1 MASFKKIL
9 KLVMVLGL
17 VIFAY
22 AGYIIFSESD
32 PVELID
38 ELEDSATE
46 MVEESNKNI
55 QLETAA
61 KGKTERIM
69 EKFEREEKDIMSK
82 FEKQEK
88 EIIEKF
94 NIPFYTSFQSKGI
107 IPYDHYLNCGVLSNI
122 L

>member
-1 MASFKKIL
+1 
-9 KLVMVLGL
+9 MVLGL

-22 AGYIIFSESD
+22 AVYIIFSESD

-38 ELEDSATE
+38 EPEGATTE

-61 KGKTERIM
+61 RGKTERIM

-88 EIIEKF
+88 EMIEKF
-94 NIPFYTSFQSKGI
+94 NKKKKG
-107 IPYDHYLNCGVLSNI
+107 N
-122 L
+122 

>member
-1 MASFKKIL
+1 
-9 KLVMVLGL
+9 MVLGL

-38 ELEDSATE
+38 EPEDATTE

-61 KGKTERIM
+61 KRETERIM
-69 EKFEREEKDIMSK
+69 ETFEKEEKDIMNKIEKQEKEMIEKFEKEEKRIMSK

-88 EIIEKF
+88 EMIEKF
-94 NIPFYTSFQSKGI
+94 NKKKKGK
-107 IPYDHYLNCGVLSNI
+107 
-122 L
+122 

>member
-22 AGYIIFSESD
+22 AVYIIFSESD

-61 KGKTERIM
+61 RGKTERIM
-69 EKFEREEKDIMSK
+69 EKLEKEEKDIMNK
-82 FEKQEK
+82 FEKQDKEMTEKLEK
-88 EIIEKF
+88 EEKRIMSKFGKQEKEVTEKF
-94 NIPFYTSFQSKGI
+94 KKKKKG
-107 IPYDHYLNCGVLSNI
+107 N
-122 L
+122 

>member
-1 MASFKKIL
+1 MASLKKIL

-38 ELEDSATE
+38 EPEGATTE

-61 KGKTERIM
+61 KSKTERIM

-94 NIPFYTSFQSKGI
+94 NKKKKG
-107 IPYDHYLNCGVLSNI
+107 N
-122 L
+122 

>member
-1 MASFKKIL
+1 
-9 KLVMVLGL
+9 MVLGL

-61 KGKTERIM
+61 KRETERIM
-69 EKFEREEKDIMSK
+69 EKLEKEEKDIMNK
-82 FEKQEK
+82 FEKQDKEMTEKLEK
-88 EIIEKF
+88 EEKRIMSKFGKQEKEVTEKF
-94 NIPFYTSFQSKGI
+94 KKKKKG
-107 IPYDHYLNCGVLSNI
+107 N
-122 L
+122 

>member
-22 AGYIIFSESD
+22 AVYIIFSESD

-38 ELEDSATE
+38 ELEDAATE

-69 EKFEREEKDIMSK
+69 EKFEREENDIMSK
-82 FEKQEK
+82 FEK
-88 EIIEKF
+88 
-94 NIPFYTSFQSKGI
+94 
-107 IPYDHYLNCGVLSNI
+107 
-122 L
+122 

>member
-38 ELEDSATE
+38 ELEDDTTE
-46 MVEESNKNI
+46 MVEESNTNI

-82 FEKQEK
+82 FEK
-88 EIIEKF
+88 
-94 NIPFYTSFQSKGI
+94 
-107 IPYDHYLNCGVLSNI
+107 
-122 L
+122 

>member
-1 MASFKKIL
+1 MASFKKLL
-9 KLVMVLGL
+9 KLAMVLGL
-17 VIFAY
+17 IIFAY
-22 AGYIIFSESD
+22 AGYIIFSKSD

-38 ELEDSATE
+38 ELEDAATE

-94 NIPFYTSFQSKGI
+94 NKKKKG
-107 IPYDHYLNCGVLSNI
+107 N
-122 L
+122 

>member
-1 MASFKKIL
+1 MASFKKLL
-9 KLVMVLGL
+9 KLAMVLGL
-17 VIFAY
+17 IIFAY

-55 QLETAA
+55 QLEAAA

-69 EKFEREEKDIMSK
+69 EKFEREENDIMSK
-82 FEKQEK
+82 FEK
-88 EIIEKF
+88 
-94 NIPFYTSFQSKGI
+94 
-107 IPYDHYLNCGVLSNI
+107 
-122 L
+122 

>member
-1 MASFKKIL
+1 MASLKKFL

-38 ELEDSATE
+38 ELEDAATE
-46 MVEESNKNI
+46 MVEKSNKNI
-55 QLETAA
+55 QLEAAA

-69 EKFEREEKDIMSK
+69 EKFEREENDIMSK
-82 FEKQEK
+82 FEK
-88 EIIEKF
+88 
-94 NIPFYTSFQSKGI
+94 
-107 IPYDHYLNCGVLSNI
+107 
-122 L
+122 

>member
-1 MASFKKIL
+1 
-9 KLVMVLGL
+9 MVLGL

-38 ELEDSATE
+38 ELEDAATE
-46 MVEESNKNI
+46 MVEKSNKNI
-55 QLETAA
+55 QLEAAA

-88 EIIEKF
+88 EMIEKF
-94 NIPFYTSFQSKGI
+94 NKKKKG
-107 IPYDHYLNCGVLSNI
+107 N
-122 L
+122 